1 MKTWICTLMG
11 ATALSLAFSGLAA
24 SDPFKIGF
32 VISNPIGEVGWDHEL
47 NRGGQAVVDH
57 FGDNVQMNAVNSVG
71 EGPDATRVMNR
82 MVADGAK
89 MLILGSFGHMNDG
102 LVLARRD
109 PNLSVLHIGGYVNEP
124 NFATL
129 AIRHYEASYLC
140 GMAAGM
146 ATKSGN
152 LGVVAAFPL
161 PEVLNIMNAYVL
173 GAQSVNPDL
182 KPVKVIWLNSWFDP
196 AKEKAAAESL
206 VSEGADVLYSLFPGT
221 PSTVAAAE
229 QLGVYVTVTL
239 SDNSK
244 FAPTKH
250 LCAAQANFGPALIQ
264 KVQQAI
270 DGKFLGDDTFAGVKD
285 GMMGIAG
292 LSPDLSDEQTKQ
304 IMAKLEEIRSGT
316 FQPFQGPV
324 TSNNGQE
331 VVAAGANLDDVA
343 IKSMNFLVDGI
354 ATTLPN

>member
-1 MKTWICTLMG
+1 M
-11 ATALSLAFSGLAA
+11 ALSGPAV
-24 SDPFKIGF
+24 SDPYKIGF
-32 VISNPIGEVGWDHEL
+32 IIPNPIGEVGWDREID
-47 NRGGQAVVDH
+47 RGRQAVSDH
-57 FGDNVQMNAVNSVG
+57 FGDKVEVNAVNSVG

-82 MVADGAK
+82 MVADGVN

-109 PNLSVLHIGGYVNEP
+109 PNLSVLHLGGYMNEP

-129 AIRHYEASYLC
+129 AVRHYEASYLC

-146 ATKSGN
+146 AAKTGS

-196 AKEKAAAESL
+196 AKERAAAESL
-206 VSEGADVLYSLFPGT
+206 VSQGAEVLYSLFPGS
-221 PSTVAAAE
+221 PSTVSAAE

-239 SDNSK
+239 SDNTK

-250 LCAAQANFGPALIQ
+250 LCSAQAEFGPALIGKIQ
-264 KVQQAI
+264 DAI
-270 DGKFLGDDTFAGVKD
+270 DGKFVGNDTFAGVKD
-285 GMMGIAG
+285 GAMGIAG
-292 LSPDLSDEQTKQ
+292 LSADLSEEQKQ
-304 IMAKLEEIRSGT
+304 RITARLEEMRNGT
-316 FQPFQGPV
+316 FQPFQGPIV
-324 TSNNGQE
+324 SNTGQT
-331 VVAAGANLDDVA
+331 VVAEGESLDDAA
-343 IKSMNFLVDGI
+343 IKSMNFLANGI
-354 ATTLPN
+354 DTTLPN